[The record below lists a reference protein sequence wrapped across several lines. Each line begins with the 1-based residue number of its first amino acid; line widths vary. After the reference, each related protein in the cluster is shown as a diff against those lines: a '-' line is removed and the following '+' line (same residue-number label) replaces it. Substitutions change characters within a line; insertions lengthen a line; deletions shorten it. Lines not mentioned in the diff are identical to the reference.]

1 MDNEAYNKIK
11 DLFGEELTNSMFP
24 ELGIGQ
30 ALINISA
37 ILQTICNI
45 LILKGI
51 ITKEEYLKWF
61 SEEELTKMEKY
72 LEEEAK
78 KENNNEDQ

>member
-1 MDNEAYNKIK
+1 MNNEAYNKMK
-11 DLFGEELTNSMFP
+11 DLFGKKLTNSIFP

-30 ALINISA
+30 ALISISA
-37 ILQTICNI
+37 TLQTICNI
-45 LILKGI
+45 LVLKGV

-61 SEEELTKMEKY
+61 SDEELTKMEKY

-78 KENNNEDQ
+78 KEVE

>member
-1 MDNEAYNKIK
+1 MNNEAYNKMK
-11 DLFGEELTNSMFP
+11 DLFGEKLTNSMFP
-24 ELGIGQ
+24 ELGIDQ
-30 ALINISA
+30 ALITILA

-45 LILKGI
+45 LTLKGV

-61 SEEELTKMEKY
+61 SDEELTKMAKR

-78 KENNNEDQ
+78 KEVE

>member
-1 MDNEAYNKIK
+1 MNSEAYNKMK
-11 DLFGEELTNSMFP
+11 DLFGEKLTNNMFP

-30 ALINISA
+30 ALIDISA

-45 LILKGI
+45 LILKGV

-61 SEEELTKMEKY
+61 SDEDLTKMAKH

-78 KENNNEDQ
+78 KGVE